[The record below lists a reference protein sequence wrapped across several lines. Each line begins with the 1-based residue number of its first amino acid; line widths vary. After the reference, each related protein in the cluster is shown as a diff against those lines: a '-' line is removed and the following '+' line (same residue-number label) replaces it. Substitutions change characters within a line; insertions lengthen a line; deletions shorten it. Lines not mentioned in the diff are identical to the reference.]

1 MSGWAGE
8 IGVFTRGLLQV
19 VWAAGSDLSSG
30 SVKPFSE
37 PLQVEVLGD
46 SDFFFWILEKQ
57 YSAYSVRPRP
67 FSVESGSVHCKQSH

>member
-8 IGVFTRGLLQV
+8 IGVFTRGLLQL

-46 SDFFFWILEKQ
+46 SDFFFLDFH
-57 YSAYSVRPRP
+57 S
-67 FSVESGSVHCKQSH
+67 